1 MQQASNGNL
10 LYFQHAFFHFL
21 CWGHC
26 LLPQLL
32 SPLFIEATGSKWHL
46 PSSYMIPHL
55 GTWLKPSQSASFLG
69 KNGLPPVTTGAGAVA
84 SSCVPDCI
92 DFLTLAR
99 QHRTHIQKG
108 GKIYEIDRKWET
120 EGEIGNWEEGETKWE
135 REPEGGR
142 EKLRLCQCEGH
153 GYFPGSGFCP
163 GPCLLRLSF

>member
-26 LLPQLL
+26 LLPHLL
-32 SPLFIEATGSKWHL
+32 SPLFIEVTGSRWHL

-69 KNGLPPVTTGAGAVA
+69 KNGLPPVTIGAGAIA

-92 DFLTLAR
+92 DLLTLAR
-99 QHRTHIQKG
+99 QHRTNIQKA
-108 GKIYEIDRKWET
+108 GKIYEIESKRQRERQGT
-120 EGEIGNWEEGETKWE
+120 EKREKQNE
-135 REPEGGR
+135 RENQREGGR
-142 EKLRLCQCEGH
+142 YWDCVSVRVMAIFLALVSVLAPA
-153 GYFPGSGFCP
+153 F
-163 GPCLLRLSF
+163 